1 MSDSRISENKKV
13 ERVSSRRKLQYFY
26 NVIWKVTYFLFSL
39 IVLVLRPTLIIY
51 WRNYTKMWISA
62 ECHWGANLKAKIRT
76 VAMVLGHRVRKWWH
90 GSEDWE
96 KKTKLW
102 DIYKKKIFNSEF
114 DNIKMSRAKRGLQG
128 FKLGFLV
135 IWLPID
141 YWVEVVVVKNE
152 TEDLLSFTWHLSA

>member
-1 MSDSRISENKKV
+1 MRY
-13 ERVSSRRKLQYFY
+13 LQ
-26 NVIWKVTYFLFSL
+26 
-39 IVLVLRPTLIIY
+39 
-51 WRNYTKMWISA
+51 
-62 ECHWGANLKAKIRT
+62 
-76 VAMVLGHRVRKWWH
+76 
-90 GSEDWE
+90 E
-96 KKTKLW
+96 KK
-102 DIYKKKIFNSEF
+102 FNSEF